1 MNIIAI
7 EAPDIKA
14 QVEFLAIAFI
24 KLLEDYRE
32 LEDQFRRRER
42 LRALA
47 RILLPL
53 ALILEAIMIC
63 IIFWKG
69 Y

>member
-7 EAPDIKA
+7 KAPDIKA
-14 QVEFLAIAFI
+14 QVEFLAIALI